1 MPGTPVWL
9 ACNSRDEVK
18 FEKSGSR
25 VVNVTAQGVKGS
37 THSRQKQ
44 RKTVSRMQSR
54 EGEGGMI

>member
-1 MPGTPVWL
+1 MWL

-37 THSRQKQ
+37 AHSRQKQ